1 MIELKYVTSD
11 VLFAFG
17 TVGEAA
23 WLEYRALSERLTAEV
38 EAGECPV
45 LSQKE
50 VGVLHKLLK
59 ALEINE
65 NAVPSEFRAA
75 LNRIDI
81 DKMYYG
87 HVRIGMGDLLAI
99 RSIEKPLTSHVTA
112 RIWKKLDDKPLMLAV
127 LKTIRRVGFSQG
139 IQCDFMLA
147 SEIGHDCL
155 GAAAALAGDGAVTS
169 EDIWHLAE
177 TNGFSGRRRAENA
190 NAEVPTE

>member
-23 WLEYRALSERLTAEV
+23 WLEYRALSERLTVEV
-38 EAGECPV
+38 EVGECPV

-59 ALEINE
+59 ALEVDE

-112 RIWKKLDDKPLMLAV
+112 RIWKKLDDKPLLLAV

-155 GAAAALAGDGAVTS
+155 GAGAALAGEGAVTS

-177 TNGFSGRRRAENA
+177 TNGFSGRRRSENA
-190 NAEVPTE
+190 NAKVPTE

>member
-59 ALEINE
+59 ALEVNE

-112 RIWKKLDDKPLMLAV
+112 RIWKKLDDKPLLLAV

>member
-59 ALEINE
+59 ALEVNE

-112 RIWKKLDDKPLMLAV
+112 RIWKKLDDKPLLLAV

-177 TNGFSGRRRAENA
+177 TNGFSGLRRAENA